1 MIEIEFKT
9 SGTGSYSP
17 WHLAIADK
25 YNAKLVGTCDI
36 GSFVKIGEDVYKLQS
51 NHYYK
56 LYQYFTTLEDM
67 NNKGEVTDEE
77 VLKEIDDIV
86 NNRNKDFFLTKCK
99 PLKEFEEIIKNRK
112 NDS

>member
-1 MIEIEFKT
+1 MIEIEFGT

-36 GSFVKIGEDVYKLQS
+36 GSFVKIGEDVYRLQS
-51 NHYYK
+51 NQYYR
-56 LYQYFTTLEDM
+56 LYQYVTMLEDM
-67 NNKGEVTDEE
+67 NNKGEATDEE

-99 PLKEFEEIIKNRK
+99 SLKEFEEIIKNRK